1 MPSITSWTRLEPRTQ
16 REDLQDS
23 LAARLHDPLWQL
35 ARQWQIGE
43 LTAEDA
49 GSPVEVRVRIE
60 HAPLTRYR
68 AGAGTTGNAPGVP
81 FDAARTP
88 LEALVEREPVLAAAG
103 TAPNARMAS
112 VAGLHFLRFLA
123 QHGVG
128 QYRDA
133 YVARYA
139 LVTPANDDRVDA
151 AARRFLAVMGGRVPD
166 GVRLRADLAAALGRP
181 TPALPAEP
189 VIAEADRAAVSAAA
203 RAWLAWYS
211 THASEPEGVAPAWQP
226 ERMEYTFALA
236 APAASG
242 ETVLI
247 APEYSEG
254 RLDWQAF
261 DYQAGASLG
270 ASADGS
276 RLRTVTRT
284 LIPTPVSYRGM
295 PAARWWEFEEAEVNF
310 GQIDA
315 GPTDLLRLLLLG
327 FALDFGNDWFV
338 APVELDVGS
347 INRVRSLV
355 VTDSFG
361 ERTLIRSAAQVDAP
375 RRDWRLF
382 CPEPV
387 AAPPSGADGAAATLL
402 LAPTL
407 ASTLNGEAIEE
418 VLFLR
423 DELANLAWAVE
434 RVVESAT
441 GGRLDRLEAYR
452 TTRLVPP
459 PAPSGDG
466 NGMLHYRLATTV
478 PDYWLPLVPVR
489 IDPARPDIRLR
500 RGRVLLDRDGQP
512 TTPGALGRVL
522 EPGTPLSLFEEE
534 VPRAG
539 ARLTRAWQYA
549 RWMDGTTHLWIGRRN
564 GPGRGEGW
572 SGLRFDVVEP
582 L

>member
-16 REDLQDS
+16 RNDLEDA
-23 LAARLHDPLWQL
+23 LAAHLYDPLWQL

-68 AGAGTTGNAPGVP
+68 AGTDATEAAVP

-88 LEALVEREPVLAAAG
+88 LEALVEREPALAAPGAV
-103 TAPNARMAS
+103 ANARLAS
-112 VAGLHFLRFLA
+112 IAGLHFLRLLA

-128 QYRDA
+128 MYRNA

-139 LVTPANDDRVDA
+139 LAARADAARLDA

-166 GVRLRADLAAALGRP
+166 GARLHADLAAALGAP

-189 VIAEADRAAVSAAA
+189 AIADADREAVIAAA
-203 RAWLAWYS
+203 RAWLTWYA
-211 THASEPEGVAPAWQP
+211 THASEPDGARPAWQSD
-226 ERMEYTFALA
+226 RMEYTFAMA
-236 APAASG
+236 APAAGG
-242 ETVLI
+242 ETTLV

-261 DYQAGASLG
+261 DHAAGTSLG
-270 ASADGS
+270 ASADGA
-276 RLRTVTRT
+276 RVRTVTRT

-310 GQIDA
+310 GRIDA

-338 APVELDVGS
+338 APVELTTGS
-347 INRVRSLV
+347 VNRVRSVV
-355 VTDSFG
+355 VTNSFG
-361 ERTLIRSAAQVDAP
+361 ERTLIRPAAQFDAP

-382 CPEPV
+382 SPEPV
-387 AAPPSGADGAAATLL
+387 DATVNGSDAAAETLF
-402 LAPTL
+402 LAPAL
-407 ASTLNGEAIEE
+407 AGTLNGEAIED
-418 VLFLR
+418 VLLLR

-441 GGRLDRLEAYR
+441 GARLDRLEAYR
-452 TTRLVPP
+452 ATRFTPP
-459 PAPSGDG
+459 PARSGEGDDT
-466 NGMLHYRLATTV
+466 LHYHLATTV
-478 PDYWLPLVPVR
+478 PDYWVPLVPVR
-489 IDPARPDIRLR
+489 IDPARPDVRLR
-500 RGRVLLDRDGQP
+500 RGRVLLDRNGQP
-512 TTPGALGRVL
+512 TTPSALGRVL
-522 EPGTPLSLFEEE
+522 EPGAPLSLFEEE

-539 ARLTRAWQYA
+539 ARVTRAWQYA
-549 RWMDGTTHLWIGRRN
+549 RWTDGTTHLWIARRK

-582 L
+582 LV

>member
-16 REDLQDS
+16 REDLEDA

-49 GSPVEVRVRIE
+49 GSPSEVRVRIE

-68 AGAGTTGNAPGVP
+68 AGAGTTGSVAGTLV
-81 FDAARTP
+81 DAGRTP
-88 LEALVEREPVLAAAG
+88 LEALVEREPALAAPGA
-103 TAPNARMAS
+103 TPSVRLAS
-112 VAGLHFLRFLA
+112 VSGLHFLRLLA
-123 QHGVG
+123 QQGAG
-128 QYRDA
+128 KYRDA

-139 LVTPANDDRVDA
+139 LAAPASGGRLDA
-151 AARRFLAVMGGRVPD
+151 AARRFLAVVGGRVPD
-166 GVRLRADLAAALGRP
+166 GARLRDDLAAALGAS
-181 TPALPAEP
+181 TPALPGQPA
-189 VIAEADRAAVSAAA
+189 IAEADRAAVTAAA

-211 THASEPEGVAPAWQP
+211 THASEPDGAAPAWQP
-226 ERMEYTFALA
+226 ERMEYAFAVA
-236 APAASG
+236 APAAGG
-242 ETVLI
+242 EEVFV

-261 DYQAGASLG
+261 DRAAGASLG
-270 ASADGS
+270 ANADSA
-276 RLRTVTRT
+276 RVRTVTRT
-284 LIPTPVSYRGM
+284 LIPTPVAYRGM
-295 PAARWWEFEEAEVNF
+295 PASRWWEFEEAEVNF
-310 GQIDA
+310 GRIDA

-338 APVELDVGS
+338 APVELEAGS
-347 INRVRSLV
+347 VNRVRSLV
-355 VTDSFG
+355 VTNSFG
-361 ERTLIRSAAQVDAP
+361 EHTLIRPAAQIDAP

-382 CPEPV
+382 SPEPL
-387 AAPPSGADGAAATLL
+387 AAPPSAADDAAEMLVL
-402 LAPTL
+402 VPTL
-407 ASTLNGEAIEE
+407 AGTLNGEAIEE
-418 VLFLR
+418 VLLLH

-434 RVVESAT
+434 RVVESAA

-452 TTRLVPP
+452 ATRLEPA
-459 PAPSGDG
+459 PAPSADGD
-466 NGMLHYRLATTV
+466 NTLHYRLATTV

-512 TTPGALGRVL
+512 TAPSALGRVL
-522 EPGTPLSLFEEE
+522 EPSVPLSLFEEE

-539 ARLTRAWQYA
+539 ARVTRAWQYA
-549 RWMDGTTHLWIGRRN
+549 RWSDGTTHLWIGRRK

-572 SGLRFDVVEP
+572 SGLRFDAVEP